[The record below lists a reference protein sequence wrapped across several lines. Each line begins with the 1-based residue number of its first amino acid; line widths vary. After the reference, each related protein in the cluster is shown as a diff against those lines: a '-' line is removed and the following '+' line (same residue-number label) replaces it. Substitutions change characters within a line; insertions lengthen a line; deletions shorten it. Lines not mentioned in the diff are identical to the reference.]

1 MGLAGFTVQSLP
13 LQGQIVFAV
22 QAAQFSSVAP
32 LDPRPGVLKHIAVPA
47 PVVNGAIVVDL
58 VVSGVVSVIVEEAC
72 VDEDPAEVVAAVPV
86 QSHA

>member
-13 LQGQIVFAV
+13 LQGQIVFVV

-47 PVVNGAIVVDL
+47 PVVDDGAIVVDT
-58 VVSGVVSVIVEEAC
+58 VVSGVVSVIVEEA
-72 VDEDPAEVVAAVPV
+72 
-86 QSHA
+86 